1 MDRNFENIECM
12 DIANPDV
19 RAGIFDVRIGIE
31 LPRNP

>member
-1 MDRNFENIECM
+1 MDRNFESIESM

-19 RAGIFDVRIGIE
+19 REGIFDARIGIE